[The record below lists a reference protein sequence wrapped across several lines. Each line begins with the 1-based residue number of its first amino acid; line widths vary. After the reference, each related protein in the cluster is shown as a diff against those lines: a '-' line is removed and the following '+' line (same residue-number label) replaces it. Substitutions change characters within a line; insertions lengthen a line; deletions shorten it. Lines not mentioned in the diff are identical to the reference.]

1 VSIEDRVRD
10 ATRARTDLVRGTR
23 PLDLPLELPARP
35 SARANRDRGRRWLGW
50 GAPVAAAAVIAV
62 LAVTLVLVRQA
73 GGPHSA
79 PAAPAGRPS
88 GAAVPVPRYYA
99 ALATY
104 DSSRMKVVVGDDRTG
119 RTLAV
124 LNPPAGES
132 FYGVTGAADDRTF
145 VVTSAAS
152 GATSWY
158 LLRLSPGA
166 AQPAQL
172 KKLPIKPINT
182 QVTGLALSPDGREL
196 AVMYEAG
203 PGRAA
208 PTYLTVYS
216 LSSGAVLHR
225 WGNRSANGA
234 LGTGANAEGLSWVDG
249 DRSLD
254 FRWGVVS
261 PFSNPRQVRT
271 IDLTA
276 AGADLLGSSR
286 VALTEPPGIAPADSG
301 PADGTSSVP
310 CLDSLAAPD
319 GTIVCGS
326 VSIGG
331 SPSGDACRAVP
342 PSFVSYSGTTGKRLR
357 LLYQYRGHC
366 LEGRSEPLWT
376 DAGGRQ
382 VLALFMLQV
391 NGEGASASNQFALIS
406 DGHFTPLPRL
416 VVPTS
421 APQGGTSD
429 PGGFAF

>member
-1 VSIEDRVRD
+1 
-10 ATRARTDLVRGTR
+10 
-23 PLDLPLELPARP
+23 
-35 SARANRDRGRRWLGW
+35 
-50 GAPVAAAAVIAV
+50 
-62 LAVTLVLVRQA
+62 
-73 GGPHSA
+73 
-79 PAAPAGRPS
+79 
-88 GAAVPVPRYYA
+88 
-99 ALATY
+99 
-104 DSSRMKVVVGDDRTG
+104 
-119 RTLAV
+119 
-124 LNPPAGES
+124 
-132 FYGVTGAADDRTF
+132 
-145 VVTSAAS
+145 
-152 GATSWY
+152 
-158 LLRLSPGA
+158 
-166 AQPAQL
+166 
-172 KKLPIKPINT
+172 
-182 QVTGLALSPDGREL
+182 
-196 AVMYEAG
+196 
-203 PGRAA
+203 
-208 PTYLTVYS
+208 
-216 LSSGAVLHR
+216 VLHR